1 MRFPGSL
8 SCLLLVLLAG
18 CGEVWN
24 NPYPA
29 SDYGKNILYSSFSER
44 PKHLDPVSS
53 YSENEA
59 LFNAQIYEA
68 PLQYDYL
75 KRPYQLIPR
84 TAESLPKPTYHDN
97 AGRVVQLGHAPV
109 AYSVYELRIQPG
121 ILYQPHPAF
130 ARDASGRLLYHAL
143 TGEDLKRIWK
153 LSDFPRTGTR
163 ELTAED
169 YVYQIKRLAH
179 PRLHSPVFGL
189 MSQYIVGL
197 KEFAETLRQADQALA
212 AKGKR
217 NEWLDLTQYPL
228 AGVEVVDRHTYRIKI
243 KGQYPQFL
251 YWLEMPF
258 LAPVPIEADRF
269 FAQAGMAE
277 KNLTLDWYP
286 IGTGPYMM
294 TENDPNSRMVLQRNP
309 NFRGEPYPSE
319 GEAGDRENGLLADA
333 GKRMPLV
340 DTIVFSREKEGIPYW
355 NKFLQG
361 YYDTSGI
368 SSDSFDQAVKISV
381 EGETTVTPEMQAR
394 GIRLETSIATSSV
407 YLGFNWLDPVVGGLT
422 ERARKLRQAVSI
434 AIDMEEFVSIFA
446 NGRGVPA
453 QGPIPPGIF
462 GYRDG
467 RQGVNAVVYDW
478 VDNAPK
484 RKPVEA
490 AKRLLV
496 EAGYPGGRDEKSG
509 KPLVLYLDVTGRG
522 PDDKSRF
529 DWYRK
534 QLSKIDVQL
543 EIRDTDYNR
552 FQDKIRKGSE
562 QMFIWGWNADYPD
575 PENFL
580 FLLQTTQGRTKF
592 QGENSANYSNPE
604 YDKLFDQMQV
614 MENGPEREALIDRMY
629 EILRRDTPWVWGYH
643 PKTYSLNHAWLGNI
657 KPNQMARNKMKYY
670 RIDAALRDQRR
681 SEWNAPILWPI
692 ALGALLLLAVVLPA
706 AMSYRRRERMAARP
720 VGLSA

>member
-1 MRFPGSL
+1 
-8 SCLLLVLLAG
+8 
-18 CGEVWN
+18 
-24 NPYPA
+24 
-29 SDYGKNILYSSFSER
+29 
-44 PKHLDPVSS
+44 
-53 YSENEA
+53 
-59 LFNAQIYEA
+59 
-68 PLQYDYL
+68 
-75 KRPYQLIPR
+75 
-84 TAESLPKPTYHDN
+84 
-97 AGRVVQLGHAPV
+97 
-109 AYSVYELRIQPG
+109 
-121 ILYQPHPAF
+121 
-130 ARDASGRLLYHAL
+130 
-143 TGEDLKRIWK
+143 
-153 LSDFPRTGTR
+153 
-163 ELTAED
+163 
-169 YVYQIKRLAH
+169 
-179 PRLHSPVFGL
+179 
-189 MSQYIVGL
+189 
-197 KEFAETLRQADQALA
+197 
-212 AKGKR
+212 
-217 NEWLDLTQYPL
+217 
-228 AGVEVVDRHTYRIKI
+228 
-243 KGQYPQFL
+243 
-251 YWLEMPF
+251 
-258 LAPVPIEADRF
+258 
-269 FAQAGMAE
+269 
-277 KNLTLDWYP
+277 
-286 IGTGPYMM
+286 
-294 TENDPNSRMVLQRNP
+294 
-309 NFRGEPYPSE
+309 
-319 GEAGDRENGLLADA
+319 
-333 GKRMPLV
+333 MPLI

-407 YLGFNWLDPVVGGLT
+407 YLGFNWLDPVVGGLS

-467 RQGVNAVVYDW
+467 KQGVNSAVYDW
-478 VDNAPK
+478 ADNALK

-490 AKRLLV
+490 AKRLLA
-496 EAGYPGGRDEKSG
+496 EAGYPGGRDEKLG
-509 KPLVLYLDVTGRG
+509 NPLVLYLDVTGRG

-534 QLSKIDVQL
+534 QLAKIDVQL

-580 FLLQTTQGRTKF
+580 FLLQTAQGRTKF

-604 YDKLFDQMQV
+604 YDRLFDQMQV
-614 MENGPEREALIDRMY
+614 MENSPEREALIDRMY
-629 EILRRDTPWVWGYH
+629 EILRRDAPWVWGYH

-692 ALGALLLLAVVLPA
+692 ALGALLLIAVALPA

-720 VGLSA
+720 EEVSA

>member
-1 MRFPGSL
+1 MRFPGLL

-18 CGEVWN
+18 CGEIWN

-84 TAESLPKPTYHDN
+84 TAEALPKTTYYDD
-97 AGRVVQLGHAPV
+97 AGRVVQSGHAQV
-109 AYSVYELRIQPG
+109 AYSIYEVRIRRG

-130 ARDASGRLLYHAL
+130 ARDASGRLLYQAL
-143 TGEDLKRIWK
+143 MGEDLKRIWK
-153 LSDFPRTGTR
+153 LSDFSRTGTR

-243 KGQYPQFL
+243 KGRYPQFL

-286 IGTGPYMM
+286 IGTGPYML

-407 YLGFNWLDPVVGGLT
+407 YLGFNWLDPVVGGLS

-467 RQGVNAVVYDW
+467 RQGVNPVVYDW
-478 VDNAPK
+478 VGNAPK

-490 AKRLLV
+490 ATRLLA

-580 FLLQTTQGRTKF
+580 FLLQTAQGRTKF
-592 QGENSANYSNPE
+592 QGENSGNYSNPE
-604 YDKLFDQMQV
+604 YDKLFDQMQA

-629 EILRRDTPWVWGYH
+629 EILRRDAPWVWGYH

-657 KPNQMARNKMKYY
+657 KPNQMARNKMK
-670 RIDAALRDQRR
+670 
-681 SEWNAPILWPI
+681 
-692 ALGALLLLAVVLPA
+692 
-706 AMSYRRRERMAARP
+706 
-720 VGLSA
+720 

>member
-1 MRFPGSL
+1 M
-8 SCLLLVLLAG
+8 VLLAG
-18 CGEVWN
+18 CGEAWN

-59 LFNAQIYEA
+59 TFNAQIYEA
-68 PLQYDYL
+68 PLQYHYL

-84 TAESLPKPTYHDN
+84 TAVALPKPTYYDG
-97 AGRVVQLGHAPV
+97 AGRPVQSGTTPV
-109 AYSVYELRIQPG
+109 AYSIYEIRIRPR

-130 ARDASGRLLYHAL
+130 ARDASGRLLYHHL

-189 MSQYIVGL
+189 MSQYVVGL
-197 KEFAETLRQADQALA
+197 KELAETLRQADQALA
-212 AKGKR
+212 ARGKR
-217 NEWLDLTQYPL
+217 NAWLDLTRYPL
-228 AGVEVVDRHTYRIKI
+228 AGAEVVDRYTYRIKI
-243 KGQYPQFL
+243 KGRYPQFL

-258 LAPVPIEADRF
+258 FAPVPIEADRF
-269 FAQAGMAE
+269 FSQAGMAE

-294 TENDPNSRMVLQRNP
+294 TENDPNSRMVLARNP
-309 NFRGEPYPSE
+309 NFRGEPYPSG

-333 GKRMPLV
+333 GKRMPLI

-368 SSDSFDQAVKISV
+368 SSDSFDEAVKISV
-381 EGETTVTPEMQAR
+381 EGETTVTPEMKAR
-394 GIRLETSIATSSV
+394 GIRLETSVATSSV
-407 YLGFNWLDPVVGGLT
+407 YLGFNWVDPVVGGPS

-467 RQGVNAVVYDW
+467 REGVNPVIYDW
-478 VDNAPK
+478 TDNAPK

-490 AKRLLV
+490 AKRLLA
-496 EAGYPGGRDEKSG
+496 EAGYPGGRDETSG

-534 QLSKIDVQL
+534 QLAKIDVQL

-580 FLLQTTQGRTKF
+580 FLLDTAQGKSRF
-592 QGENSANYSNPE
+592 QGENAANYSNPE
-604 YDKLFDQMQV
+604 YDRLFEQMQA
-614 MENGPEREALIDRMY
+614 MENGPERQALIDRMY
-629 EILRRDTPWVWGYH
+629 EILRRDSPWVWGYH
-643 PKTYSLNHAWLGNI
+643 PKTYSLNHAWLGNV

-670 RIDAALRDQRR
+670 RIDAALREKRR
-681 SEWNAPILWPI
+681 SEWNTPLLWPI
-692 ALGALLLLAVVLPA
+692 GLGALLLIVAALPA
-706 AMSYRRRERMAARP
+706 VMSYRRRERMAARP
-720 VGLSA
+720 AGVST

>member
-1 MRFPGSL
+1 MRFL
-8 SCLLLVLLAG
+8 SELACLVLLAA
-18 CGEVWN
+18 CGEAWN
-24 NPYPA
+24 DPYSA

-84 TAESLPKPTYHDN
+84 TAETLPKPTFYDD
-97 AGRVVQLGHAPV
+97 AGHVVQSGDAAV
-109 AYSVYELRIQPG
+109 AYSVYEIRIRPG

-130 ARDASGRLLYHAL
+130 ARDTSGRLLYHAL
-143 TGEDLKRIWK
+143 TGEDLRRIWK

-163 ELTAED
+163 ELTADD

-212 AKGKR
+212 AKGTPH
-217 NEWLDLTQYPL
+217 EWLDLTQYPL
-228 AGVEVVDRHTYRIKI
+228 AGVELVDRLTYRIKI

-286 IGTGPYMM
+286 IGTGPYML
-294 TENDPNSRMVLQRNP
+294 TENDPNARMVLQRNP

-319 GEAGDRENGLLADA
+319 GEAGDRESGLLADA

-381 EGETTVTPEMQAR
+381 EGETAVTPEMQAR
-394 GIRLETSIATSSV
+394 GIRLETSVATSSV
-407 YLGFNWLDPVVGGLT
+407 YLGFNWFDPVVGGLS

-467 RQGVNAVVYDW
+467 RRGMNPVVYDW

-490 AKRLLV
+490 AKHLLA
-496 EAGYPGGRDEKSG
+496 EAGYPDGRDEKSG

-604 YDKLFDQMQV
+604 FDQLFDKMQA
-614 MENGPEREALIDRMY
+614 MENGPERAALIDSMY
-629 EILRRDTPWVWGYH
+629 DILRRDTPWVWGYH
-643 PKTYSLNHAWLGNI
+643 PKTYSLNHAWLGNV

-670 RIDAALRDQRR
+670 RIDAALREQRR
-681 SEWNAPILWPI
+681 AEWNAPMLWPI
-692 ALGALLLLAVVLPA
+692 ALGALLLVAVALPA
-706 AMSYRRRERMAARP
+706 AIGYRRRERMAARP
-720 VGLSA
+720 VEGSA